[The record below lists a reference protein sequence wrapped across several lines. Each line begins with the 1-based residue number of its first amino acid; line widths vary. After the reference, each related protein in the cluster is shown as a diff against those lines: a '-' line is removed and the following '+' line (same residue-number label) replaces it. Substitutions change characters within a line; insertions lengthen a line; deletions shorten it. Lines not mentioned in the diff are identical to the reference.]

1 MKNATGIDNI
11 LTPSKFIKTEEI
23 YSSDTGTILKFKYKN
38 NYDNMYFYTNS
49 NFIKFFIIG
58 NTLYYLND
66 DYTNLTE
73 KTGELEYSY
82 IDDYNEKRIINIS
95 STEDTVD
102 VIVGYNYYYE
112 DEFEIYNINH
122 DLFESAYNYLQNYQ
136 FEYTKFKNN
145 NIEGNIT
152 LDENMMIYTS
162 IPYDEGWKVLVD
174 GKEVKTEKF
183 ADSLLMFKA
192 GKGKHKIK
200 IVYTPPLQK
209 LGLIISII
217 SIGILLL
224 TKKVIK
230 I

>member
-1 MKNATGIDNI
+1 MTIMK
-11 LTPSKFIKTEEI
+11 K
-23 YSSDTGTILKFKYKN
+23 
-38 NYDNMYFYTNS
+38 
-49 NFIKFFIIG
+49 
-58 NTLYYLND
+58 
-66 DYTNLTE
+66 
-73 KTGELEYSY
+73 
-82 IDDYNEKRIINIS
+82 IINIS

-200 IVYTPPLQK
+200 NSLYSTI
-209 LGLIISII
+209 
-217 SIGILLL
+217 
-224 TKKVIK
+224 TKTWINHFNHFYRNFTINKK
-230 I
+230 SN